1 MGMFRHAALAGFAGL
16 TFAIL
21 HATAIADVTNLRSAL
36 QVDVSFVLEQLS
48 ADEYSS
54 ALPALSTD
62 ELELLLAGEPVI
74 KVPEESEADA
84 SDEISEFG
92 IFGLKIME
100 APRLLVWSTV
110 MGAASD
116 PPARLTRAYL
126 SRLPKGSYIRY
137 QHVNLPWPVRD
148 RHWAVL
154 CEKNLDLADSS
165 NGLIWQHRWTLHQ
178 DGPQLLLD
186 AHAQGRIEG
195 LSLKDLEKSV
205 YIPANR
211 GAWTLADLGGGRTL
225 VIGYFDAALGG
236 LLPKVLVRTFTRR
249 QMRAGMH
256 LIQDLTN
263 RVHLDYDVE
272 ARIHDGYGQPITRQ
286 DVLRLA
292 GQGKYTVDPTIAE

>member
-1 MGMFRHAALAGFAGL
+1 MFRHSALTGFVGL

-21 HATAIADVTNLRSAL
+21 HATAIADVTRPQSEPH
-36 QVDVSFVLEQLS
+36 VDVSFVLEQLS

-54 ALPALSTD
+54 ALPALSPQ
-62 ELELLLAGEPVI
+62 ELDLLRSGEPVI
-74 KVPEESEADA
+74 KVPVKTEDDA
-84 SDEISEFG
+84 RDEISEFG
-92 IFGLKIME
+92 IFGLKIVE

-110 MGAASD
+110 MGAASE

-137 QHVNLPWPVRD
+137 QHVNLPWPIRD
-148 RHWAVL
+148 RHWVVL

-165 NGLIWQHRWTLHQ
+165 NGLIWQHRWNLHK

-186 AHAQGRIEG
+186 AHVHGRIEG
-195 LSLKDLEKSV
+195 LSQQDLEKSV
-205 YIPANR
+205 YLPANR

-236 LLPKVLVRTFTRR
+236 LLPKVLVRTFTKR
-249 QMRAGMH
+249 QMRAGLK
-256 LIQDLTN
+256 LIEDLTN
-263 RVHLDYDVE
+263 RVHLEYE
-272 ARIHDGYGQPITRQ
+272 AEAQIHDGYGQPIIHQ

-292 GQGKYTVDPTIAE
+292 GYGE